1 MSCRAWSSRSKR
13 MCRASREPELRLTSA
28 AARDEST
35 RACCYWFSM
44 MVLGVRFGTDSGE
57 GCVSS
62 AIAAV
67 SRPLYHGIAGHMH
80 CSSWLLQDWVT
91 QVLLGPWS
99 RREEG
104 GCRVGLRFFLSIL
117 LCPSIDTNITI
128 AQRLTSTG
136 TRAVKAAEASRTLLR
151 PRGRPEYYKLIHTL
165 GVVCATTRPNHFF
178 LHRAA
183 AYAKPGA
190 TRHSCNHAKQS
201 HQAEGAG

>member
-1 MSCRAWSSRSKR
+1 

-151 PRGRPEYYKLIHTL
+151 YGVLSANSHLRLE
-165 GVVCATTRPNHFF
+165 GVVCATTRPIMVPIFSC
-178 LHRAA
+178 LAA

>member
-1 MSCRAWSSRSKR
+1 

-151 PRGRPEYYKLIHTL
+151 PRGRPEYYKLLVIHTFI

-178 LHRAA
+178 LPRAA

>member
-91 QVLLGPWS
+91 QVLVGPWS
-99 RREEG
+99 RRHAAKNEEG
-104 GCRVGLRFFLSIL
+104 GCRVGLRFFHSIL

-151 PRGRPEYYKLIHTL
+151 PRGRRSII
-165 GVVCATTRPNHFF
+165 
-178 LHRAA
+178 
-183 AYAKPGA
+183 
-190 TRHSCNHAKQS
+190 S
-201 HQAEGAG
+201 